1 MAVKWERVQDPADL
15 GPRDDL
21 RVQGYDDAEVR
32 RMSEA
37 EVVRL
42 VALGAVMRRITDDS
56 R

>member
-1 MAVKWERVQDPADL
+1 MAATWERVQDPADL
-15 GPRDDL
+15 GPGDHL
-21 RVQGYDDAEVR
+21 RVHGYDDAEVR

-42 VALGAVMRRITDDS
+42 VALGAVMRRITDDN